1 MHNQRGAGRGWAC
14 ASCANAREEQLHGI
28 HRRVTKE
35 EVGTEGVRG
44 DRVSVTP
51 IRVGGQ
57 RSVATFRQHL

>member
-1 MHNQRGAGRGWAC
+1 MCELCKRKGRAV
-14 ASCANAREEQLHGI
+14 HGI

-57 RSVATFRQHL
+57 RSIATFRQHL